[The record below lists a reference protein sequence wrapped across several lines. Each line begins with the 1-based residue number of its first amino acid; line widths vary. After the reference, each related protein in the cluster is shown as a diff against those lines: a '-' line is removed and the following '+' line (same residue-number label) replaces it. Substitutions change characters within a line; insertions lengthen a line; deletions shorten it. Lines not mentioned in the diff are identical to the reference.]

1 MAKSSAFFYAGA
13 ASRLCWTLKYAHH
26 DEILEKIKRK
36 LTNIRVTVLLTKDR
50 VKDLIDT
57 DLFECIHGKYAD
69 GTEYYIL
76 DDCKYVVIPEP
87 VEVDSQYTYNGV
99 DIPGVDWLYQA
110 FKEGKYIPSVKGDES
125 YLEVLT
131 TEFKERGA
139 RLAKQRQ
146 EARDKAIVE
155 LGLEL
160 SEEIIS
166 LYERVVGFDHYF
178 TYSDDIGVFRRWSK
192 EEKELIELL
201 KPYPSLMGIFKPSN
215 IKK

>member
-1 MAKSSAFFYAGA
+1 MAKSSALFYAGA
-13 ASRLCWTLKYAHH
+13 ASRLCFTLKDAHH
-26 DEILEKIKRK
+26 DEILEEIKRT

-57 DLFECIHGKYAD
+57 DRFECIHGKYAD

-87 VEVDSQYTYNGV
+87 MEVDSQYTYNGV
-99 DIPGVDWLYQA
+99 DIPGVDWLYKA
-110 FKEGKYIPSVKGDES
+110 FKEGKYIPSVKGGES

-131 TEFKERGA
+131 TEFKERMA
-139 RLAKQRQ
+139 LLAKQRQ

-166 LYERVVGFDHYF
+166 LYGRVVGFDHYYM
-178 TYSDDIGVFRRWSK
+178 YSDDISVYRRWSK
-192 EEKELIELL
+192 EEKELNELL
-201 KPYPSLMGIFKPSN
+201 KPYPALKGMFKPPS

>member
-1 MAKSSAFFYAGA
+1 MAKSSAFFYSGS
-13 ASRLCWTLKYAHH
+13 ASRLCFTLNSVRQ
-26 DEILEKIKRK
+26 DQIQEEVKRK

-50 VKDLIDT
+50 VRELIDT
-57 DLFECIHGKYAD
+57 DLFECIHGRYSD

-76 DDCKYVVIPEP
+76 DNWKYMVIPEP
-87 VEVDSQYTYNGV
+87 VEVDSQYTYDGI

-139 RLAKQRQ
+139 RLAKQRE

-160 SEEIIS
+160 SEETIS

-201 KPYPSLMGIFKPSN
+201 KPYPALMGIFKPSN